1 MIWQIYKVFFT
12 YHFTRSL
19 SFVAAAKFSLFTFH
33 FSLKIANFA
42 NSFAKLQCTRQFK
55 EKQAFLLHCSR
66 FFVTLASPKLLHLGK
81 AQINLAFHSTF
92 RNFANKNKTFYNTT
106 MLQIRCKNN
115 NMTKS
120 FPEGTSLLDVYQEFA
135 DDIKLPYPVVSAKV
149 NNASQGLKFRLYQNR
164 DVEFLDARE
173 GSGHRVYVRSLC
185 FVLYKATQDLFPGSK
200 LFIEH
205 TISRGYYC
213 NFKKKGYEPMV
224 EGDVEKIRER
234 MQEIIN
240 LDMPFRR
247 NEATTEEALRVFA
260 ERGLTDKV
268 KLLESS
274 GQIYS
279 DYYMLGDTADY
290 YYGPLVPS
298 AGYLTVWGLETYHDG
313 MLLRVPDWNNPTQLA
328 EKVDMPKTYE
338 MFAEKTKWDII
349 MRLSNAG
356 DVNKAILKGHASEL
370 IQVSEALQE
379 KKIVQIAEEIDR
391 RFHDEENPV
400 RMVLITGPSSSGKTT
415 FCKRLS
421 VQLLACGL
429 RPLSFST
436 DDYFVNRLDTPK
448 LPNGDY
454 DFDNIETVEYHL
466 LEDHLLRLMKGER
479 VEIPEYNFVT
489 GKREWNGK
497 KLKLAG
503 DTVLI
508 IEGIHA
514 LNPLLT
520 KKIPDSLK
528 YKIYISALT
537 SISLDDHN
545 WIPVRDNRLLRR
557 IIRDYNKGAYTAQQ
571 TIAQWKNVCEAE
583 DQWIFPFQETADA
596 MFNSALNIEFAVLR
610 THAEII
616 LASVPK
622 NCDEYAEAHRLLKF
636 LRYFIP
642 ISDKEIPPTSIMR
655 EFVGGSSFKYPR

>member
-1 MIWQIYKVFFT
+1 
-12 YHFTRSL
+12 
-19 SFVAAAKFSLFTFH
+19 
-33 FSLKIANFA
+33 
-42 NSFAKLQCTRQFK
+42 
-55 EKQAFLLHCSR
+55 
-66 FFVTLASPKLLHLGK
+66 
-81 AQINLAFHSTF
+81 
-92 RNFANKNKTFYNTT
+92 

-120 FPEGTSLLDVYQEFA
+120 FPEGTSLLEVYQEFA

-185 FVLYKATQDLFPGSK
+185 FVLYKATQDMFPGSK

-213 NFKKKGYEPMV
+213 NFKKKNNEALAD
-224 EGDVEKIRER
+224 GDVERIAAR
-234 MQEIIN
+234 MQEIISM
-240 LDMPFRR
+240 DMPFRR
-247 NEATTEEALRVFA
+247 NEATTEEAIRVFA
-260 ERGLTDKV
+260 ERGFTDKV
-268 KLLESS
+268 KLLETS

-298 AGYLTVWGLETYHDG
+298 AGYLTVWALEPYHDG
-313 MLLRVPDWNNPTQLA
+313 MLLRVPDWNNPTILA

-338 MFAEKTKWDII
+338 MFAEKTRWDII

-356 DVNKAILKGHASEL
+356 DVNKAIKRGFASEL

-379 KKIVQIAEEIDR
+379 KKIVQIAEEIER
-391 RFHDEENPV
+391 RYHREENPV
-400 RMVLITGPSSSGKTT
+400 RLVLITGPSSSGKTT

-421 VQLLACGL
+421 IQLLACGL
-429 RPLSFST
+429 RPMSFST
-436 DDYFVNRLDTPK
+436 DDYFVNRVDTPK

-454 DFDNIETVEYHL
+454 DFDNIETVEYSL
-466 LEDHLLRLMKGER
+466 LEDHLQRLMQGER
-479 VEIPEYNFVT
+479 VEVPEYNFVT

-497 KLKLAG
+497 KLKLSN
-503 DTVLI
+503 DSVLI

-520 KKIPDSLK
+520 SKISDSVK
-528 YKIYISALT
+528 FKIYISALT

-557 IIRDYNKGAYTAQQ
+557 IIRDYNKGAYTAQE

-583 DQWIFPFQETADA
+583 DQWIFPYQETADA

-622 NCDEYAEAHRLLKF
+622 NCPEYAEAHRLLKF

-655 EFVGGSSFKYPR
+655 EFVGGSSFKY

>member
-1 MIWQIYKVFFT
+1 
-12 YHFTRSL
+12 
-19 SFVAAAKFSLFTFH
+19 
-33 FSLKIANFA
+33 
-42 NSFAKLQCTRQFK
+42 
-55 EKQAFLLHCSR
+55 
-66 FFVTLASPKLLHLGK
+66 
-81 AQINLAFHSTF
+81 
-92 RNFANKNKTFYNTT
+92 

-115 NMTKS
+115 NVTKS

-135 DDIKLPYPVVSAKV
+135 DEIKLPYPVVSAKV

-185 FVLYKATQDLFPGSK
+185 FVLYKATCDVFPGSK

-205 TISRGYYC
+205 SLSRGYYC
-213 NFKKKGYEPMV
+213 NFKKKG
-224 EGDVEKIRER
+224 GDPVSDDDVQRLRDR
-234 MQEIIN
+234 MQEIID

-247 NEATTEEALRVFA
+247 NEATTEEAIRIFQ
-260 ERGLTDKV
+260 ERGFSDKV
-268 KLLESS
+268 KLLETS

-279 DYYMLGDTADY
+279 DYYTLGETVDY

-298 AGYLTVWGLETYHDG
+298 AGYLKVWGLVRYEDG
-313 MLLRVPDWNNPTQLA
+313 LLLRVPDWNDPSRLA
-328 EKVDMPKTYE
+328 EMVEMPKTFG
-338 MFAEKTKWDII
+338 MFAEKTHWDII

-356 DVNKAILKGHASEL
+356 DVNKAVLKGHASEL

-391 RFHDEENPV
+391 RFHREEKPV
-400 RMVLITGPSSSGKTT
+400 RLVLITGPSSSGKTT

-429 RPLSFST
+429 RPMSFST
-436 DDYFVNRLDTPK
+436 DDYFVNRVDTPK

-454 DFDNIETVEYHL
+454 DFDNIETVDYNL
-466 LEDHLLRLMKGER
+466 LEDHLTRLMKGER
-479 VEIPEYNFVT
+479 VEVPEYNFVT

-503 DTVLI
+503 DSVLI

-520 KKIPDSLK
+520 KKIDDATK
-528 YKIYISALT
+528 FKIYISALT

-557 IIRDYNKGAYTAQQ
+557 IIRDYNKGAYTAQE
-571 TIAQWKNVCEAE
+571 TISQWKNVCEAE
-583 DQWIFPFQETADA
+583 DKWIFPYQETADV

-610 THAEII
+610 THAELI
-616 LASVPK
+616 LSSVPR
-622 NCDEYAEAHRLLKF
+622 NCPEYAEAHRLLKF
-636 LRYFIP
+636 IHFFLP

-655 EFVGGSSFKYPR
+655 EFVGGSSFKY

>member
-1 MIWQIYKVFFT
+1 
-12 YHFTRSL
+12 
-19 SFVAAAKFSLFTFH
+19 
-33 FSLKIANFA
+33 
-42 NSFAKLQCTRQFK
+42 
-55 EKQAFLLHCSR
+55 
-66 FFVTLASPKLLHLGK
+66 
-81 AQINLAFHSTF
+81 
-92 RNFANKNKTFYNTT
+92 
-106 MLQIRCKNN
+106 
-115 NMTKS
+115 MTKS

-213 NFKKKGYEPMV
+213 NFKKKDYEPMV
-224 EGDVEKIRER
+224 EGDVERIRER

-391 RFHDEENPV
+391 RFHDDENPV

-454 DFDNIETVEYHL
+454 DFDNIETVEYNL

-545 WIPVRDNRLLRR
+545 WIPVGDNRLLRR

-616 LASVPK
+616 LSSVPK
-622 NCDEYAEAHRLLKF
+622 NCPEYSEAHRLLKF
-636 LRYFIP
+636 IHFFLP
-642 ISDKEIPPTSIMR
+642 VSDKEIPPTSIMR
-655 EFVGGSSFKYPR
+655 EFVGGSSFKYAD

>member
-1 MIWQIYKVFFT
+1 
-12 YHFTRSL
+12 
-19 SFVAAAKFSLFTFH
+19 
-33 FSLKIANFA
+33 
-42 NSFAKLQCTRQFK
+42 
-55 EKQAFLLHCSR
+55 
-66 FFVTLASPKLLHLGK
+66 
-81 AQINLAFHSTF
+81 
-92 RNFANKNKTFYNTT
+92 

-115 NMTKS
+115 NVTKS
-120 FPEGTSLLDVYQEFA
+120 FPEGCSLLDVYQEFQ

-173 GSGHRVYVRSLC
+173 GSGHRVYVRSLS
-185 FVLYKATQDLFPGSK
+185 FVLYKATQDVFPGSK

-205 TISRGYYC
+205 SLCRGYYC
-213 NFKKKGYEPMV
+213 NFKKKNADPLTDE
-224 EGDVEKIRER
+224 DVALISQR

-247 NEATTEEALRVFA
+247 TEATNEEAIRVFA
-260 ERGLTDKV
+260 ERGFSDKV
-268 KLLESS
+268 KLLETS

-279 DYYMLGDTADY
+279 DYYTLGDTVDY

-298 AGYLTVWGLETYHDG
+298 AGYLKVWGLERYEQG
-313 MLLRVPDWNNPTQLA
+313 LLLRVPDWNNPNQLA
-328 EKVDMPKTYE
+328 EKVDQPKTFE

-356 DVNKAILKGHASEL
+356 DVNKAIMRGYASEL

-379 KKIVQIAEEIDR
+379 KKIVQIAEDIES
-391 RFHDEENPV
+391 RFHREQDPV
-400 RMVLITGPSSSGKTT
+400 RIVLITGPSSSGKTT

-429 RPLSFST
+429 RPVSFST
-436 DDYFVNRLDTPK
+436 DDYFVNRVDTPK

-454 DFDNIETVEYHL
+454 DFDNIEAVEYSL
-466 LEDHLLRLMKGER
+466 LEDHLLRLMQGER

-497 KLKLAG
+497 KLKLG
-503 DTVLI
+503 SDTVLI

-520 KKIPDSLK
+520 KKLPDTLK

-557 IIRDYNKGAYTAQQ
+557 IIRDYNKGAFTAQQ
-571 TIAQWKNVCEAE
+571 TIAQWKNVMEAE
-583 DQWIFPFQETADA
+583 NQWIFPYQESADV

-616 LASVPK
+616 LSSVPK
-622 NCDEYAEAHRLLKF
+622 NCPEYSEAHRLLKF
-636 LRYFIP
+636 IHFFLP
-642 ISDKEIPPTSIMR
+642 VSDKEIPPTSIMR
-655 EFVGGSSFKYPR
+655 EFVGGSSFKY

>member
-1 MIWQIYKVFFT
+1 
-12 YHFTRSL
+12 
-19 SFVAAAKFSLFTFH
+19 
-33 FSLKIANFA
+33 
-42 NSFAKLQCTRQFK
+42 
-55 EKQAFLLHCSR
+55 
-66 FFVTLASPKLLHLGK
+66 
-81 AQINLAFHSTF
+81 
-92 RNFANKNKTFYNTT
+92 

-115 NMTKS
+115 NKTKS

-135 DDIKLPYPVVSAKV
+135 PELQMPYPVVSAKV

-164 DVEFLDARE
+164 DVEFLDARQ

-185 FVLYKATQDLFPGSK
+185 FVLYKAASDVFPGSK

-213 NFKKKGYEPMV
+213 NFKKKGGEPLA
-224 EGDVEKIRER
+224 EGDVERIHER
-234 MQEIIN
+234 MEEIIA

-247 NEATTEEALRVFA
+247 NEATNEEAIRVFA
-260 ERGLTDKV
+260 ERGFTDKV
-268 KLLESS
+268 KLLETS

-279 DYYMLGDTADY
+279 DYYTLGDTVDY

-298 AGYLTVWGLETYHDG
+298 AGYLKVWDLERYEEG
-313 MLLRVPDWNNPTQLA
+313 MLLRVPDWYNPLKLA
-328 EKVDMPKTYE
+328 EKVDQPKTFE
-338 MFAEKTKWDII
+338 MFAEKTRWDII

-356 DVNKAILKGHASEL
+356 DVNKAIKRGYASEL
-370 IQVSEALQE
+370 IQVSEASQE
-379 KKIVQIAEEIDR
+379 KKIVQIAEEIER
-391 RFHDEENPV
+391 RFHREENPT
-400 RMVLITGPSSSGKTT
+400 RLVLITGPSSSGKTT

-429 RPLSFST
+429 RPVSFST
-436 DDYFVNRLDTPK
+436 DDYFVNRVDTPK

-454 DFDNIETVEYHL
+454 DFDNIETVEYSL
-466 LEDHLLRLMKGER
+466 LEDHLLRLMQGEK

-489 GKREWNGK
+489 GKREYNGK
-497 KLKLAG
+497 KLKLSG

-520 KKIPDSLK
+520 KKIPDDVK

-545 WIPVRDNRLLRR
+545 WIPTRDNRLLRR

-571 TIAQWKNVCEAE
+571 TISQWKNVCLAE
-583 DQWIFPFQETADA
+583 DQWIFPYQETADV

-616 LASVPK
+616 LASVPR
-622 NCDEYAEAHRLLKF
+622 NCPEYSEAHRLLKF
-636 LRYFIP
+636 IHYFIP

-655 EFVGGSSFKYPR
+655 EFVGGSSFKESSF

>member
-1 MIWQIYKVFFT
+1 
-12 YHFTRSL
+12 
-19 SFVAAAKFSLFTFH
+19 
-33 FSLKIANFA
+33 
-42 NSFAKLQCTRQFK
+42 
-55 EKQAFLLHCSR
+55 
-66 FFVTLASPKLLHLGK
+66 
-81 AQINLAFHSTF
+81 
-92 RNFANKNKTFYNTT
+92 

-115 NMTKS
+115 NVTKS
-120 FPEGTSLLDVYQEFA
+120 FPEGCSLLDVYQEFQ
-135 DDIKLPYPVVSAKV
+135 DEIKLPYPVVSAKV
-149 NNASQGLKFRLYQNR
+149 NNASQGLKFRLFQNR

-185 FVLYKATQDLFPGSK
+185 FLLYKATQDLFPGSK

-205 TISRGYYC
+205 SLCRGYYC
-213 NFKKKGYEPMV
+213 NFKKKNADPLTDE
-224 EGDVEKIRER
+224 DVELIKQR
-234 MQEIIN
+234 MQEVVN

-247 NEATTEEALRVFA
+247 TEATTEEAIRVFA
-260 ERGLTDKV
+260 ERGFSDKV
-268 KLLESS
+268 KLLETS

-279 DYYMLGDTADY
+279 DYYTLGDTVDY

-298 AGYLTVWGLETYHDG
+298 AGYLKVWGLERYEQG
-313 MLLRVPDWNNPTQLA
+313 MLLRVPDWNNPNQLA
-328 EKVDMPKTYE
+328 EKVEQPKTFE

-356 DVNKAILKGHASEL
+356 DVNKAIMRGYASEL

-379 KKIVQIAEEIDR
+379 KKIVQIAEEIDN
-391 RFHDEENPV
+391 RFHREKDPV
-400 RMVLITGPSSSGKTT
+400 RIVLITGPSSSGKTT

-429 RPLSFST
+429 RPISFST
-436 DDYFVNRLDTPK
+436 DDYFVNRVDTPK

-454 DFDNIETVEYHL
+454 DFDNIKTVDYHM
-466 LEDHLLRLMKGER
+466 LEDHLLRLMDGER

-497 KLKLAG
+497 KLKLG
-503 DTVLI
+503 SDTVLI

-520 KKIPDSLK
+520 QKIPDSLK

-583 DQWIFPFQETADA
+583 DQWIFPYQESADV

-616 LASVPK
+616 LSSVPK
-622 NCDEYAEAHRLLKF
+622 NCPEYSEAHRLLKF
-636 LRYFIP
+636 IHFFLP
-642 ISDKEIPPTSIMR
+642 VSDKEIPPTSIMR
-655 EFVGGSSFKYPR
+655 EFVGGSSFKYKGL

>member
-1 MIWQIYKVFFT
+1 
-12 YHFTRSL
+12 
-19 SFVAAAKFSLFTFH
+19 
-33 FSLKIANFA
+33 
-42 NSFAKLQCTRQFK
+42 
-55 EKQAFLLHCSR
+55 
-66 FFVTLASPKLLHLGK
+66 
-81 AQINLAFHSTF
+81 
-92 RNFANKNKTFYNTT
+92 

-115 NMTKS
+115 NVTKS
-120 FPEGTSLLDVYQEFA
+120 FPEGTSLLDIYQEFEH
-135 DDIKLPYPVVSAKV
+135 DIQLPYPVVSAKV
-149 NNASQGLKFRLYQNR
+149 NNVSQGLKFRVYQNR

-173 GSGHRVYVRSLC
+173 GSGHRVYVRSLS

-205 TISRGYYC
+205 SLCRGYYC
-213 NFKKKGYEPMV
+213 NFKKKNNEALTD
-224 EGDVEKIRER
+224 EDVANIRQR
-234 MQEIIN
+234 MQEIIDQ
-240 LDMPFRR
+240 DMPFRR
-247 NEATTEEALRVFA
+247 TEATNEEAIRVFTD
-260 ERGLTDKV
+260 RGFSDKV
-268 KLLESS
+268 KLLETS

-279 DYYMLGDTADY
+279 DYYTLGDTVDY

-298 AGYLTVWGLETYHDG
+298 AGYLKVWGLEHYDEG
-313 MLLRVPDWNNPTQLA
+313 LLLRVPDWDNPNRLA
-328 EKVDMPKTYE
+328 EKVDQPKTFE
-338 MFAEKTKWDII
+338 MFAEKTRWDII

-356 DVNKAILKGHASEL
+356 DVNKAIKRGYASEL

-379 KKIVQIAEEIDR
+379 KKIVQIAEEIEHRFR
-391 RFHDEENPV
+391 RKKNPL
-400 RMVLITGPSSSGKTT
+400 RLVLITGPSSSGKTT

-421 VQLLACGL
+421 IQLLACGL

-436 DDYFVNRLDTPK
+436 DDYFVNRVDTPK

-454 DFDNIETVEYHL
+454 DFDNIETVEYSL
-466 LEDHLLRLMKGER
+466 LEDHLLRLMQGER

-497 KLKLAG
+497 KLKLG
-503 DTVLI
+503 SDTVLI

-520 KKIPDSLK
+520 KKINDALK

-557 IIRDYNKGAYTAQQ
+557 IIRDYNKGAFTAQQ
-571 TIAQWKNVCEAE
+571 TIAQWKNVCKAE
-583 DQWIFPFQETADA
+583 DQWIFPFQESADV

-616 LASVPK
+616 LTSVPR
-622 NCDEYAEAHRLLKF
+622 NCPEYAEAHRLLKF
-636 LRYFIP
+636 IHYFLP

-655 EFVGGSSFKYPR
+655 EFVGGSSFKY

>member
-1 MIWQIYKVFFT
+1 
-12 YHFTRSL
+12 
-19 SFVAAAKFSLFTFH
+19 
-33 FSLKIANFA
+33 
-42 NSFAKLQCTRQFK
+42 
-55 EKQAFLLHCSR
+55 
-66 FFVTLASPKLLHLGK
+66 
-81 AQINLAFHSTF
+81 
-92 RNFANKNKTFYNTT
+92 

-115 NMTKS
+115 GVTKS
-120 FPEGTSLLDVYQEFA
+120 FPEGCSLLDVYQEFA

-185 FVLYKATQDLFPGSK
+185 FLLYKATQDVFPGSK

-213 NFKKKGYEPMV
+213 NFKKKSNEGLA
-224 EGDVEKIRER
+224 EGDVEQICNR
-234 MQEIIN
+234 MQEIVN

-247 NEATTEEALRVFA
+247 TEATNEEAIRVFA
-260 ERGLTDKV
+260 ERGFADKV
-268 KLLESS
+268 KLLETS

-279 DYYMLGDTADY
+279 DYYTLGDTADY

-298 AGYLTVWGLETYHDG
+298 AGYLKVFGLEPYHDG
-313 MLLRVPDWNNPTQLA
+313 MLLRVPDWYNPSILA

-338 MFAEKTKWDII
+338 MFREKTRWDII

-379 KKIVQIAEEIDR
+379 KKIVQIAEDIDH
-391 RFHDEENPV
+391 RFHAEENPI
-400 RMVLITGPSSSGKTT
+400 RIVLITGPSSSGKTT

-421 VQLLACGL
+421 IQLLACGL

-436 DDYFVNRLDTPK
+436 DDYFVNRVDTPK

-454 DFDNIETVEYHL
+454 DFDNIEAVDYHL
-466 LEDHLLRLMKGER
+466 LEDHLTRLMKGER
-479 VEIPEYNFVT
+479 VEIPEYNFST

-497 KLKLAG
+497 KIKLAG

-520 KKIPDSLK
+520 KKIEDSLK

-557 IIRDYNKGAYTAQQ
+557 IIRDYNKGAFTAQE

-583 DQWIFPFQETADA
+583 DKWIFPYQETADA

-616 LASVPK
+616 LASVPR
-622 NCDEYAEAHRLLKF
+622 NCAEYAEAHRLLKF
-636 LRYFIP
+636 IHYFLP
-642 ISDKEIPPTSIMR
+642 VSDKEIPPTSIMR
-655 EFVGGSSFKYPR
+655 EFVGGSSFKY

>member
-1 MIWQIYKVFFT
+1 
-12 YHFTRSL
+12 
-19 SFVAAAKFSLFTFH
+19 
-33 FSLKIANFA
+33 
-42 NSFAKLQCTRQFK
+42 
-55 EKQAFLLHCSR
+55 
-66 FFVTLASPKLLHLGK
+66 
-81 AQINLAFHSTF
+81 
-92 RNFANKNKTFYNTT
+92 

-115 NMTKS
+115 QVTRS
-120 FPEGTSLLDVYQEFA
+120 FPEGTSLLDVYQEFQ
-135 DDIKLPYPVVSAKV
+135 DEIQLPYPVVSAKV
-149 NNASQGLKFRLYQNR
+149 NNVSQGLKFRLYQNR
-164 DVEFLDARE
+164 DVEFLDAHE

-205 TISRGYYC
+205 SLCRGFYC
-213 NFKKKGYEPMV
+213 NFKKKGSAGSSNSRPAEPLTDD
-224 EGDVEKIRER
+224 DVARIRKR
-234 MQEIIN
+234 MQEIVA

-247 NEATTEEALRVFA
+247 TEATNEEAIRVFS
-260 ERGLTDKV
+260 ERGFSDKV
-268 KLLESS
+268 KLLETC
-274 GQIYS
+274 GHIYN
-279 DYYMLGDTADY
+279 DYYTLGDTVDY

-298 AGYLTVWGLETYHDG
+298 AGYLKVWELERYDEGL
-313 MLLRVPDWNNPTQLA
+313 LLRVPDRNNPLQLA
-328 EKVDMPKTYE
+328 EKIAQPKTFG
-338 MFAEKTKWDII
+338 MFAEKTRWDII

-356 DVNKAILKGHASEL
+356 DVNKAIMRGHASEL

-379 KKIVQIAEEIDR
+379 KKIVEIAEEIDR
-391 RFHDEENPV
+391 RFHRKKNPV
-400 RMVLITGPSSSGKTT
+400 RIVLITGPSSSGKTT

-429 RPLSFST
+429 RPMSFST
-436 DDYFVNRLDTPK
+436 DDYFVNRVDTPK

-454 DFDNIETVEYHL
+454 DFDNIETVEYALLEEHL
-466 LEDHLLRLMKGER
+466 LKLMAGER
-479 VEIPEYNFVT
+479 VEVPEYNFVT

-497 KLKLAG
+497 KLKMAG

-520 KKIPDSLK
+520 KKIADSLK

-571 TIAQWKNVCEAE
+571 TISQWKNVLAAE
-583 DQWIFPFQETADA
+583 EQWIAPYQETADA

-616 LASVPK
+616 LSSVPR
-622 NCDEYAEAHRLLKF
+622 NCPEYGEAHRLLKF
-636 LRYFIP
+636 IHFFLP
-642 ISDKEIPPTSIMR
+642 VSDKEIPPTSIMR
-655 EFVGGSSFKYPR
+655 EFVGGSSFKY

>member
-1 MIWQIYKVFFT
+1 
-12 YHFTRSL
+12 
-19 SFVAAAKFSLFTFH
+19 
-33 FSLKIANFA
+33 
-42 NSFAKLQCTRQFK
+42 
-55 EKQAFLLHCSR
+55 
-66 FFVTLASPKLLHLGK
+66 
-81 AQINLAFHSTF
+81 
-92 RNFANKNKTFYNTT
+92 

-115 NMTKS
+115 NVTKS
-120 FPEGTSLLDVYQEFA
+120 FPEGVSLLDVYQEFA

-149 NNASQGLKFRLYQNR
+149 NNASQGLKFRVFQNR
-164 DVEFLDARE
+164 DVEFMDARQ

-185 FVLYKATQDLFPGSK
+185 FLLYKATQDVFPGSK

-213 NFKKKGYEPMV
+213 NFKKKSNEPLSD
-224 EGDVEKIRER
+224 GDVELICER
-234 MQEIIN
+234 MQEIVN

-247 NEATTEEALRVFA
+247 TEATNEEAIRVFA
-260 ERGLTDKV
+260 ERGFADKV
-268 KLLESS
+268 KLLETS

-279 DYYMLGDTADY
+279 DYYTLGDTADY
-290 YYGPLVPS
+290 YYGP
-298 AGYLTVWGLETYHDG
+298 
-313 MLLRVPDWNNPTQLA
+313 
-328 EKVDMPKTYE
+328 KTYE
-338 MFAEKTKWDII
+338 MFAEKTRWDII

-379 KKIVQIAEEIDR
+379 KKIVQIAEDIER
-391 RFHDEENPV
+391 RFHAEKDPI
-400 RMVLITGPSSSGKTT
+400 RLVLITGPSSSGKTT

-421 VQLLACGL
+421 IQLLACGL

-436 DDYFVNRLDTPK
+436 DDYFVNRVDTPK

-454 DFDNIETVEYHL
+454 DFDNIEAVDYHL
-466 LEDHLLRLMKGER
+466 LEDHLTRLMKGER
-479 VEIPEYNFVT
+479 VEIPEYNFTT
-489 GKREWNGK
+489 GKREWNGT

-520 KKIPDSLK
+520 QQINNSLK

-545 WIPVRDNRLLRR
+545 WIPVHDNRLLRR
-557 IIRDYNKGAYTAQQ
+557 IIRDYNKGAFTAQE
-571 TIAQWKNVCEAE
+571 TIAQWDNVCQAE
-583 DQWIFPFQETADA
+583 DKWISPYQETADV

-616 LASVPK
+616 LSSVPK
-622 NCDEYAEAHRLLKF
+622 NCKEYSEAHRLLKF
-636 LRYFIP
+636 IHYFLP
-642 ISDKEIPPTSIMR
+642 VSDKEIPPTSIMR
-655 EFVGGSSFKYPR
+655 EFLGGSSFKY

>member
-1 MIWQIYKVFFT
+1 
-12 YHFTRSL
+12 
-19 SFVAAAKFSLFTFH
+19 
-33 FSLKIANFA
+33 
-42 NSFAKLQCTRQFK
+42 
-55 EKQAFLLHCSR
+55 
-66 FFVTLASPKLLHLGK
+66 
-81 AQINLAFHSTF
+81 
-92 RNFANKNKTFYNTT
+92 

-115 NMTKS
+115 TITKS
-120 FPEGTSLLDVYQEFA
+120 FPEGASLLDVYQEFA
-135 DDIKLPYPVVSAKV
+135 DELKMPYPVMAANV
-149 NNASQGLKFRLYQNR
+149 NNTPQGLKFRLYQNR

-173 GSGHRVYVRSLC
+173 GAGHRVYVRSLC

-213 NFKKKGYEPMV
+213 NFKKRNNDPLTES
-224 EGDVEKIRER
+224 DIQHFSER

-247 NEATTEEALRVFA
+247 NEATTEEAVRVFA
-260 ERGLTDKV
+260 ERGFSDKV
-268 KLLESS
+268 KLLETS

-279 DYYMLGDTADY
+279 DYYTLGDTADF

-298 AGYLTVWGLETYHDG
+298 SGYLTVWGLEPYHDG
-313 MLLRVPDWNNPTQLA
+313 MLLRVPDWNDPSRLA

-338 MFAEKTKWDII
+338 MFAEKTRWDII

-356 DVNKAILKGHASEL
+356 DVNKAIIKGHASEL

-391 RFHDEENPV
+391 RFHREENPL
-400 RMVLITGPSSSGKTT
+400 RIVLITGPSSSGKTT

-429 RPLSFST
+429 RPYSVST
-436 DDYFVNRLDTPK
+436 DDYFVNRVDTPR

-454 DFDNIETVEYHL
+454 DFDNIETVEYKL
-466 LEDHLLRLMKGER
+466 LEDHLTRLMKGER
-479 VEIPEYNFVT
+479 VEVPEYNFTT

-497 KLKLAG
+497 KLKLSN

-520 KKIPDSLK
+520 KAIPDSAK
-528 YKIYISALT
+528 FKIYISALT

-557 IIRDYNKGAYTAQQ
+557 IIRDYNKGAFTAQQ
-571 TIAQWKNVCEAE
+571 TISQWPNVCEAE
-583 DQWIFPFQETADA
+583 DLWIFPYQETADV

-610 THAEII
+610 PHAEII

-622 NCDEYAEAHRLLKF
+622 NCPEYTDAHRLLKF
-636 LRYFIP
+636 LHYFMP
-642 ISDKEIPPTSIMR
+642 VSDKEIPPTSIMR
-655 EFVGGSSFKYPR
+655 EFVGGSSFKY

>member
-1 MIWQIYKVFFT
+1 MI
-12 YHFTRSL
+12 
-19 SFVAAAKFSLFTFH
+19 AM
-33 FSLKIANFA
+33 
-42 NSFAKLQCTRQFK
+42 
-55 EKQAFLLHCSR
+55 LH
-66 FFVTLASPKLLHLGK
+66 
-81 AQINLAFHSTF
+81 
-92 RNFANKNKTFYNTT
+92 
-106 MLQIRCKNN
+106 IRCKNN
-115 NMTKS
+115 NVTKA
-120 FPEGTSLLDVYQEFA
+120 FPEGCSLLDVYQEFA
-135 DDIKLPYPVVSAKV
+135 DEIKLPYPVVSAKV
-149 NNASQGLKFRLYQNR
+149 NNASEGLKFRLFQNR

-185 FVLYKATQDLFPGSK
+185 FLLYKATQDIFPGSK

-213 NFKKKGYEPMV
+213 NFKKKNN
-224 EGDVEKIRER
+224 EGLADGDIKQISER
-234 MQEIIN
+234 MREIVN

-247 NEATTEEALRVFA
+247 TEATNEEAIRVFA
-260 ERGLTDKV
+260 ERGFSDKV
-268 KLLESS
+268 KLLETS

-298 AGYLTVWGLETYHDG
+298 AGYLKVFGLEPYHDG
-313 MLLRVPDWNNPTQLA
+313 MLLRVPDWNNPTILA

-338 MFAEKTKWDII
+338 MFREKTKWDII

-379 KKIVQIAEEIDR
+379 KKIVQIAEDIER
-391 RFHDEENPV
+391 RFHAEEKPI
-400 RMVLITGPSSSGKTT
+400 RLVLITGPSSSGKTT

-421 VQLLACGL
+421 IQLLACGL
-429 RPLSFST
+429 RPMSFST
-436 DDYFVNRLDTPK
+436 DDYFVNRVDTPK

-454 DFDNIETVEYHL
+454 DFDNIETVDYAL
-466 LEDHLLRLMKGER
+466 LEDHLSRLMKGER
-479 VEIPEYNFVT
+479 VEIPEYNFTT

-514 LNPLLT
+514 LNPKLT
-520 KKIPDSLK
+520 QNINNSLK

-557 IIRDYNKGAYTAQQ
+557 IIRDYNKGAYTARE

-583 DQWIFPFQETADA
+583 DKWIFPYQETADA

-616 LASVPK
+616 LSSVQR
-622 NCDEYAEAHRLLKF
+622 NCPEYAEAHRLLKF
-636 LRYFIP
+636 IHYFLP
-642 ISDKEIPPTSIMR
+642 VSDKEIPPTSIMR
-655 EFVGGSSFKYPR
+655 EFVGGSSFKY

>member
-1 MIWQIYKVFFT
+1 MPS
-12 YHFTRSL
+12 TRRLRSE
-19 SFVAAAKFSLFTFH
+19 
-33 FSLKIANFA
+33 LK
-42 NSFAKLQCTRQFK
+42 
-55 EKQAFLLHCSR
+55 
-66 FFVTLASPKLLHLGK
+66 
-81 AQINLAFHSTF
+81 
-92 RNFANKNKTFYNTT
+92 T

-115 NMTKS
+115 NVTKS
-120 FPEGTSLLDVYQEFA
+120 FPEGTSLLDIYQEFA
-135 DDIKLPYPVVSAKV
+135 EEIHLPYPVVSAKV
-149 NNASQGLKFRLYQNR
+149 NNVSQGLKVRVFQNR

-173 GSGHRVYVRSLC
+173 GSGHRVYVRSLS
-185 FVLYKATQDLFPGSK
+185 FVLYKATQDVFPGSK

-205 TISRGYYC
+205 SLCRGYYC
-213 NFKKKGYEPMV
+213 NFKKRGGESLSDN
-224 EGDVEKIRER
+224 DVSSIRKR
-234 MQEIIN
+234 MQEIID

-247 NEATTEEALRVFA
+247 TEATNEESIRVFT
-260 ERGLTDKV
+260 ERGFTDKV
-268 KLLESS
+268 KLLETS

-279 DYYMLGDTADY
+279 DYYMLGDTVDY

-298 AGYLTVWGLETYHDG
+298 AGYLKVWGLERYEEG
-313 MLLRVPDWNNPTQLA
+313 MLLRVPDWNNPLQLA
-328 EKVDMPKTYE
+328 EKVDQPKTFG
-338 MFAEKTKWDII
+338 MFAEKTRWDII

-356 DVNKAILKGHASEL
+356 DVNKAIKRGYASEL

-379 KKIVQIAEEIDR
+379 KKIVQIAEEIER
-391 RFHDEENPV
+391 RFHSEENPI
-400 RMVLITGPSSSGKTT
+400 RIVLITGPSSSGKTT

-429 RPLSFST
+429 RPVSFST
-436 DDYFVNRLDTPK
+436 DDYFVNRVDTPK

-454 DFDNIETVEYHL
+454 DFDNIETVEYSL
-466 LEDHLLRLMKGER
+466 LEDHLLRLMQGEK

-489 GKREWNGK
+489 GKREYNGK
-497 KLKLAG
+497 KLKLSG

-520 KKIPDSLK
+520 KKVPDDVK

-545 WIPVRDNRLLRR
+545 WIPTRDNRLLRR

-571 TIAQWKNVCEAE
+571 TISQWKNVCQAE
-583 DQWIFPFQETADA
+583 DQWIFPYQETADV

-616 LASVPK
+616 LSSVPR
-622 NCDEYAEAHRLLKF
+622 NCPEYSEAHRLLKF
-636 LRYFIP
+636 IHYFLP

-655 EFVGGSSFKYPR
+655 EFVGGSSFSNLTNLSNHYY

>member
-1 MIWQIYKVFFT
+1 
-12 YHFTRSL
+12 
-19 SFVAAAKFSLFTFH
+19 
-33 FSLKIANFA
+33 
-42 NSFAKLQCTRQFK
+42 
-55 EKQAFLLHCSR
+55 
-66 FFVTLASPKLLHLGK
+66 
-81 AQINLAFHSTF
+81 
-92 RNFANKNKTFYNTT
+92 

-115 NMTKS
+115 NVTKS

-135 DDIKLPYPVVSAKV
+135 DEIHLPYPVVSAKV
-149 NNASQGLKFRLYQNR
+149 NNTSQGLKFRLYQNR

-185 FVLYKATQDLFPGSK
+185 FLLYKATQDVLPGSK

-205 TISRGYYC
+205 SLSRGYYC
-213 NFKKKGYEPMV
+213 NFKKGTRSQVTDK
-224 EGDVEKIRER
+224 DVAQIKTR
-234 MQEIIN
+234 MQEIVD

-247 NEATTEEALRVFA
+247 TEATTEEAIRVFT
-260 ERGLTDKV
+260 ERGFSDKV
-268 KLLESS
+268 KLLETS

-279 DYYMLGDTADY
+279 DYYILGDTVDY

-298 AGYLTVWGLETYHDG
+298 AGYLKVWDLERFEDGL
-313 MLLRVPDWNNPTQLA
+313 LLRVPDWNNPSQVA
-328 EKVDMPKTYE
+328 EKVAQPKTFG
-338 MFAEKTKWDII
+338 MFAEKTRWDII

-356 DVNKAILKGHASEL
+356 DVNKAIMRGYASEL

-391 RFHDEENPV
+391 RFHQKENPV
-400 RMVLITGPSSSGKTT
+400 RIVLITGPSSSGKTT

-429 RPLSFST
+429 RPVSFST

-454 DFDNIETVEYHL
+454 DFDNIETVDYHL
-466 LEDHLLRLMKGER
+466 MEDHLMRLMAGER

-489 GKREWNGK
+489 GKREYNGK
-497 KLKLAG
+497 KLKLNS

-520 KKIPDSLK
+520 QKIDDSLK

-583 DQWIFPFQETADA
+583 DQWIFPFQETADV

-610 THAEII
+610 THAELI
-616 LASVPK
+616 LTSVPK
-622 NCDEYAEAHRLLKF
+622 NCEEYAEAHRLLKF
-636 LRYFIP
+636 LRFFLP
-642 ISDKEIPPTSIMR
+642 VSDKEIPPTSIMR
-655 EFVGGSSFKYPR
+655 EFVGGSSFKY

>member
-1 MIWQIYKVFFT
+1 
-12 YHFTRSL
+12 
-19 SFVAAAKFSLFTFH
+19 
-33 FSLKIANFA
+33 
-42 NSFAKLQCTRQFK
+42 
-55 EKQAFLLHCSR
+55 
-66 FFVTLASPKLLHLGK
+66 
-81 AQINLAFHSTF
+81 
-92 RNFANKNKTFYNTT
+92 
-106 MLQIRCKNN
+106 MLEIRCKNN
-115 NMTKS
+115 NVTKS
-120 FPEGTSLLDVYQEFA
+120 FPEGTSLLDIYQSFA
-135 DDIKLPYPVVSAKV
+135 DEIKLPFPVVSAKV
-149 NNASQGLKFRLYQNR
+149 NNVSQGLKFRVYQNR

-173 GSGHRVYVRSLC
+173 GSGHRVYVRSLT
-185 FVLYKATQDLFPGSK
+185 FVLYKATQDVFPGSK

-205 TISRGYYC
+205 SLCRGYYS
-213 NFKKKGYEPMV
+213 NFKKRNNETLTDD
-224 EGDVEKIRER
+224 DVNSIRQR

-240 LDMPFRR
+240 LDMPFHRI
-247 NEATTEEALRVFA
+247 EATNEETIRVFT
-260 ERGLTDKV
+260 ERGFADKV
-268 KLLESS
+268 KLLETS

-279 DYYMLGDTADY
+279 DYYTLGDTADY

-298 AGYLTVWGLETYHDG
+298 AGYLKVWDLERYEDGL
-313 MLLRVPDWNNPTQLA
+313 LLRVPDWNNPLQLA
-328 EKVDMPKTYE
+328 EKVDQPKTFG
-338 MFAEKTKWDII
+338 MFAEKTRWDII

-356 DVNKAILKGHASEL
+356 DVNKAIKRGYASEL

-379 KKIVQIAEEIDR
+379 KKIVQIAEEIER
-391 RFHDEENPV
+391 RFHREEDPI
-400 RMVLITGPSSSGKTT
+400 RIVLITGPSSSGKTT

-429 RPLSFST
+429 RPVSFST
-436 DDYFVNRLDTPK
+436 DDYFVNRVDTPK

-454 DFDNIETVEYHL
+454 DFDNIETVEYSL
-466 LEDHLLRLMKGER
+466 LEDHLLRLMQGEK

-489 GKREWNGK
+489 GKREYNGK
-497 KLKLAG
+497 KTKLSG

-545 WIPVRDNRLLRR
+545 WIPTRDNRLLRR

-571 TIAQWKNVCEAE
+571 TISQWKNVCQAE
-583 DQWIFPFQETADA
+583 DQWIFPYQETADV

-616 LASVPK
+616 LASVPR
-622 NCDEYAEAHRLLKF
+622 NCPEYAEAHRLLKF
-636 LRYFIP
+636 IHYFIP

-655 EFVGGSSFKYPR
+655 EFVGGSSFKDSNF

>member
-1 MIWQIYKVFFT
+1 
-12 YHFTRSL
+12 
-19 SFVAAAKFSLFTFH
+19 
-33 FSLKIANFA
+33 
-42 NSFAKLQCTRQFK
+42 
-55 EKQAFLLHCSR
+55 
-66 FFVTLASPKLLHLGK
+66 
-81 AQINLAFHSTF
+81 
-92 RNFANKNKTFYNTT
+92 

-115 NMTKS
+115 NVTKS

-135 DDIKLPYPVVSAKV
+135 NEIKLPYPVVSAKV

-185 FVLYKATQDLFPGSK
+185 FVLFKATQDVFPGSK

-213 NFKKKGYEPMV
+213 NFKKKNFEPLAD
-224 EGDVEKIRER
+224 GDVERIRER

-247 NEATTEEALRVFA
+247 NEATTEEAVRVFA

-268 KLLESS
+268 KLLETS

-279 DYYMLGDTADY
+279 DYYTLGDTADY

-298 AGYLTVWGLETYHDG
+298 AGYLTVWGLEPYHDG
-313 MLLRVPDWNNPTQLA
+313 MLLRVPDWNNPTVLA
-328 EKVDMPKTYE
+328 EKVDMPKTYG

-356 DVNKAILKGHASEL
+356 DVNRAILKGYASEL

-400 RMVLITGPSSSGKTT
+400 RIVLITGPSSSGKTT

-421 VQLLACGL
+421 IQLLACGL

-436 DDYFVNRLDTPK
+436 DDYFVNRVDTPK

-454 DFDNIETVEYHL
+454 DFDNIETVEYSL
-466 LEDHLLRLMKGER
+466 LEDHLLRLMQGER

-497 KLKLAG
+497 KLKLSN
-503 DTVLI
+503 DSVLI

-520 KKIPDSLK
+520 KKVPDTAK
-528 YKIYISALT
+528 FKIYISALT

-557 IIRDYNKGAYTAQQ
+557 IIRDYNKGAYSARE
-571 TIAQWKNVCEAE
+571 TISQWKNVCEAE
-583 DQWIFPFQETADA
+583 DKWIFPYQESADA

-622 NCDEYAEAHRLLKF
+622 NCPEYAEAHRLLKF
-636 LRYFIP
+636 LRFFIP

-655 EFVGGSSFKYPR
+655 EFVGGSSFKY

>member
-1 MIWQIYKVFFT
+1 MLLQNYKKRSKFFHLSTLIFNLFIIFDLQSRYSHSRKLKILLVFF
-12 YHFTRSL
+12 SL
-19 SFVAAAKFSLFTFH
+19 IRTFARVKP
-33 FSLKIANFA
+33 KI
-42 NSFAKLQCTRQFK
+42 
-55 EKQAFLLHCSR
+55 
-66 FFVTLASPKLLHLGK
+66 
-81 AQINLAFHSTF
+81 
-92 RNFANKNKTFYNTT
+92 

-115 NMTKS
+115 NVTKS

-135 DDIKLPYPVVSAKV
+135 NEIKLPYPVVSAKV

-185 FVLYKATQDLFPGSK
+185 FVLFKATQDVFPGSK

-213 NFKKKGYEPMV
+213 NFKKKNFEPLAD
-224 EGDVEKIRER
+224 GDVERIRER

-247 NEATTEEALRVFA
+247 NEATTEEAVRVFA

-268 KLLESS
+268 KLLETS

-279 DYYMLGDTADY
+279 DYYTLGDTADY

-298 AGYLTVWGLETYHDG
+298 AGYLTVWGLEPYHDG
-313 MLLRVPDWNNPTQLA
+313 MLLRVPDWNNPTVLA
-328 EKVDMPKTYE
+328 EKVDMPKTYG

-356 DVNKAILKGHASEL
+356 DVNRAILKGYASEL

-400 RMVLITGPSSSGKTT
+400 RIVLITGPSSSGKTT

-421 VQLLACGL
+421 IQLLACGL

-436 DDYFVNRLDTPK
+436 DDYFVNRVDTPK

-454 DFDNIETVEYHL
+454 DFDNIETVEYSL
-466 LEDHLLRLMKGER
+466 LEDHLLRLMQGER

-497 KLKLAG
+497 KLKLSN
-503 DTVLI
+503 DSVLI

-520 KKIPDSLK
+520 KKVPDTAK
-528 YKIYISALT
+528 FKIYISALT

-545 WIPVRDNRLLRR
+545 WIPVRDNRMLRR
-557 IIRDYNKGAYTAQQ
+557 IIRDYNKGAYSARE
-571 TIAQWKNVCEAE
+571 TISQWKNVCEAE
-583 DQWIFPFQETADA
+583 DKWIFPYQESADA

-622 NCDEYAEAHRLLKF
+622 NCPEYAEAHRLLKF
-636 LRYFIP
+636 LRFFIP

-655 EFVGGSSFKYPR
+655 EFVGGSSFKY

>member
-1 MIWQIYKVFFT
+1 
-12 YHFTRSL
+12 
-19 SFVAAAKFSLFTFH
+19 
-33 FSLKIANFA
+33 
-42 NSFAKLQCTRQFK
+42 
-55 EKQAFLLHCSR
+55 
-66 FFVTLASPKLLHLGK
+66 
-81 AQINLAFHSTF
+81 
-92 RNFANKNKTFYNTT
+92 

-115 NMTKS
+115 NVTKS
-120 FPEGTSLLDVYQEFA
+120 FAEGTSLLEVYQAFA
-135 DDIKLPYPVVSAKV
+135 DEIQLPYPVVSAKV
-149 NNASQGLKFRLYQNR
+149 NNTSQGLKFRLFQNR

-173 GSGHRVYVRSLC
+173 GSGHRVYVRSLS
-185 FVLYKATQDLFPGSK
+185 FLLYKATQDVFPGSK

-205 TISRGYYC
+205 SLSRGYYC
-213 NFKKKGYEPMV
+213 NLKKRPPLTPPAGGGLVTDE
-224 EGDVEKIRER
+224 DVAKIKAR
-234 MQEIIN
+234 MQEIVS

-247 NEATTEEALRVFA
+247 TEATTEEAIRVFT
-260 ERGLTDKV
+260 ERGFQDKV
-268 KLLESS
+268 KLLETS

-279 DYYMLGDTADY
+279 DYYTLGDTVDY

-298 AGYLTVWGLETYHDG
+298 AGYLQVWDLERYEEGL
-313 MLLRVPDWNNPTQLA
+313 LLRVPDWNNPSKVA
-328 EKVDMPKTYE
+328 EKVAQPKTFG
-338 MFAEKTKWDII
+338 MFAEKTRWDII

-356 DVNKAILKGHASEL
+356 DVNKAIMRGYASEL

-379 KKIVQIAEEIDR
+379 KKIVQIAEEIDQ
-391 RFHDEENPV
+391 RFHQEKDPV
-400 RMVLITGPSSSGKTT
+400 RIVLITGPSSSGKTT

-429 RPLSFST
+429 RPVSFST
-436 DDYFVNRLDTPK
+436 DDYFVNRVDTPK

-454 DFDNIETVEYHL
+454 DFDNIETVEYRL
-466 LEDHLLRLMKGER
+466 LQDHLQRLMQGER

-497 KLKLAG
+497 KLKLG
-503 DTVLI
+503 SDTVLI

-520 KKIPDSLK
+520 EKLPDSLK

-571 TIAQWKNVCEAE
+571 TISQWKNVLDAE
-583 DQWIFPFQETADA
+583 DQWIFPYQETADV

-616 LASVPK
+616 LSSVPK
-622 NCDEYAEAHRLLKF
+622 NCPEYSEAHRLLKF
-636 LRYFIP
+636 LRFFLP
-642 ISDKEIPPTSIMR
+642 VSDKEIPPTSIMR
-655 EFVGGSSFKYPR
+655 EFVGGSSFKY